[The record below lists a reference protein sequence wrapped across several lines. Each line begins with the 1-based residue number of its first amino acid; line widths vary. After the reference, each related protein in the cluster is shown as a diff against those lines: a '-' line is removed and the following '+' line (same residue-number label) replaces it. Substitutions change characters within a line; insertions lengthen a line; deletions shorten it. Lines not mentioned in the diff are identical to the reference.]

1 MIILYVFIVLLAII
15 LIFSAITYKIVF
27 RKSKKDNN
35 IYNIP
40 EGKDYQQ
47 KKDMFINLI
56 DNFNKISY
64 EDVYIKSH
72 DELNL
77 HARYYHIKDSAPL
90 NICFHGYRATS
101 TRDFCG
107 GIKMCF
113 DNGHNVLL
121 IDERAHGKSDG
132 KAITFGIKER
142 YDCLD
147 WINYAINRF
156 PSSKILLYG
165 ISMGAATILMA
176 SNLITSNNVVG
187 IIADCPYSSPSK
199 IIKKVCKDMKLPP
212 NLVFPFIYL
221 GGLIYGRFNLN
232 ESSAI
237 ESVKDCKIP
246 ILIMHGKNDSF
257 VPSEMSKEIKTN
269 ATSDLKLV
277 LFPNAEHGLSYIV
290 DENKYRK
297 NVQDFL
303 KKVLN

>member
-15 LIFSAITYKIVF
+15 LIISAITYKIVF

-56 DNFNKISY
+56 DDFNKISY

-72 DELNL
+72 DGLNL

-113 DNGHNVLL
+113 DNGHNFLL
-121 IDERAHGKSDG
+121 I
-132 KAITFGIKER
+132 
-142 YDCLD
+142 
-147 WINYAINRF
+147 
-156 PSSKILLYG
+156 
-165 ISMGAATILMA
+165 
-176 SNLITSNNVVG
+176 
-187 IIADCPYSSPSK
+187 
-199 IIKKVCKDMKLPP
+199 
-212 NLVFPFIYL
+212 
-221 GGLIYGRFNLN
+221 
-232 ESSAI
+232 
-237 ESVKDCKIP
+237 
-246 ILIMHGKNDSF
+246 
-257 VPSEMSKEIKTN
+257 
-269 ATSDLKLV
+269 LV